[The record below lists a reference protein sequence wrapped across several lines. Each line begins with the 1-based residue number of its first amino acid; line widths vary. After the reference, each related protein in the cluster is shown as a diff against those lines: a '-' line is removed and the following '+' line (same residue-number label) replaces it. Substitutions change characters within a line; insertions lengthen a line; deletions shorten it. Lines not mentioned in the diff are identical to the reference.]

1 LPIILFFLIVIVQ
14 LTIIPF
20 IAIGAIVPNLLII
33 LLVFFT
39 LKNGQIYGTILGSIL
54 GLLYDIVTGGFLGST
69 MFSLTLSGFVAGYFY
84 SDTRQEFYTTTY
96 FFLLIVFITS
106 FANSFLTLLLSS
118 AEIKLS
124 TSALILEQGVLPS
137 IYTSIISL
145 PILLYNQ
152 RRRRI

>member
-1 LPIILFFLIVIVQ
+1 MPIILFFLVAVIQ

-20 IAIGAIVPNLLII
+20 ISIGAIVPNLLII

-39 LKNGQIYGTILGSIL
+39 LKNGQIYGTILGSIF
-54 GLLYDIVTGGFLGST
+54 GLLFDIVTGGFLGST

-84 SDTRQEFYTTTY
+84 SETRKEFYTTTY
-96 FFLLIVFITS
+96 FFLIIIFITS
-106 FANSFLTLLLSS
+106 FSNSFLTLLLSS
-118 AEIKLS
+118 TEIKLS
-124 TSALILEQGVLPS
+124 ASSLILEQGVLPS